1 MVCVGVV
8 KEDETAFEM
17 AHPTGFEPVTPA
29 FGGQYSI
36 QLSYGCRTFHF
47 NLTWANDAPFG
58 SALHCSYSPPLRVGP
73 GHSLACSCRY
83 AGRKRCFLCS
93 GFAQLSYG
101 CRTFHFNLTW
111 ANDAPFGSAL
121 HCSYSPPLRVG
132 PGHSLACSCRYAG
145 RKRCFLCSGF
155 AQLSYGCRAF
165 HFKECRRTATD
176 RPRVDRKG
184 ANNSGFGR
192 RASTKGLH
200 FGGALLFFRCGVS
213 CGFPTLHC

>member
-1 MVCVGVV
+1 MHGVRHTGLVCVGVV

-58 SALHCSYSPPLRVGP
+58 SALHCSYSPPLRVGS

-101 CRTFHFNLTW
+101 CRT
-111 ANDAPFGSAL
+111 
-121 HCSYSPPLRVG
+121 
-132 PGHSLACSCRYAG
+132 
-145 RKRCFLCSGF
+145 
-155 AQLSYGCRAF
+155 F